1 MTLYLWRPKM
11 LIARKTSCFYD
22 CELWWIHIPQR
33 STMKDGQGVSIWV
46 GGWFEVG
53 VGVGVP
59 RNMNV
64 GLSGTHRRYVLY
76 IWNDVKSGA
85 LIDRFWSV
93 ESLVQAMSADRVAMF
108 GPVPMS
114 LVKELDYRVLA
125 TRPSVPGPSVHLSKM
140 SKHPDF
146 CRSDCPSS
154 FAACPGV
161 IFDSP
166 LRAALH
172 IFPIHLRFINLCYF
186 RSGPLKP
193 PRTHNNNDVAGGTES
208 SGKKKQTESKQT
220 NKQKIWNNKTRVETS
235 QVERMRIF
243 IVFHQSTTCTNVY
256 EFHCFKL

>member
-108 GPVPMS
+108 GPAPMS

-125 TRPSVPGPSVHLSKM
+125 TRPSVHSSICPPVQNEQTSRLLPIGLPIIIRCLSGSNFWFSTPSCAPH
-140 SKHPDF
+140 
-146 CRSDCPSS
+146 
-154 FAACPGV
+154 
-161 IFDSP
+161 
-166 LRAALH
+166 
-172 IFPIHLRFINLCYF
+172 FPH
-186 RSGPLKP
+186 SLK
-193 PRTHNNNDVAGGTES
+193 
-208 SGKKKQTESKQT
+208 
-220 NKQKIWNNKTRVETS
+220 I
-235 QVERMRIF
+235 
-243 IVFHQSTTCTNVY
+243 Y
-256 EFHCFKL
+256 